1 MKRIEDLVSLFSST
15 FDITKIIGAITD
27 ETKGKYEITGLKG
40 GGKAL
45 FVLSVFRQLKS
56 SGINFVITAR
66 NNREA
71 VSIFNDI
78 KFFSPNEPVYLIPSR
93 ETLPYDNARIHPEL
107 LFKRMKALNA
117 FIEEGSAIFIVPVR
131 SLVDFYMPVNVF
143 KRAVIGFIKGGNYN
157 LSEIERNLSATGYE
171 RVDRVVEQGSFAV
184 RGDILDI
191 FPVNEEY
198 PFRISFFDSEVE
210 FIKRFSPET
219 QRSIDEVNEI
229 KVIPAGE
236 VITEIAGLSDYINSE
251 YLENYLS
258 IKNNPGVKGISPE
271 NYTGSIYKE
280 PSILT
285 DYAGQSA
292 VYVFDSY
299 SDCIKQASFYYN
311 EAERLYMEK
320 VKEIDGLPKPDSVV
334 LNPDRIGNVIK
345 NYIDIL
351 EIPTDR
357 ERNFDFNMLEKR
369 GYRGQIKSFKDDIE
383 DYLINGYSVYV
394 GANYSGQVDR
404 LKEILKD
411 MLERYK
417 NLHIVKMDISEGFI
431 SHEMKIFVI
440 LDREI
445 FNRKRREK
453 SAFLKVKSR
462 PIEGI
467 LDIENGDYI
476 VHVEH
481 GIGIY
486 RGIEKLKAGNVEKDF
501 VKIEYRDGDEI
512 FVPID
517 QINLLQKYVGYKG
530 RTPRIDKLGTDTWK
544 KIKEHVKKSVKNL
557 ASELLEIYSA
567 RAALRGHAFSKD
579 TEWQY
584 EFESGFKY
592 EETPDQI
599 RTIMEVK
606 RDMESEKPMDR
617 LICGDVGF
625 GKTEVA
631 LRAAFKAV
639 MDGKQVAVLVPT
651 TILAEQHLNTFK
663 ERFALYPV
671 TIEMLSR
678 FRTPKEQR
686 EIIKNLKNGLIDI
699 VIGTHRLVQKDVEFK
714 DLGLVIIDEEQ
725 RFGVEHKEKFKK
737 LRKLVDVITMTATPI
752 PRTLYMSMTR
762 IRDMSI
768 IETPPQDRVPIE
780 TYVLEHND
788 DVIVQAIRRE
798 VERGGQVYYVHNR
811 IKTIEERAEYLRR
824 LMPDISF
831 EVAHGRMDEDELEEV
846 MKAFYDME
854 FNVLVSTTIIESGLD
869 IPNVNTIIIERA
881 DRFGLSQLY
890 QLRGRVGRSSR
901 KAYAYLL
908 YPPGRV
914 IGEKAEKR
922 LSVINDYTELGS
934 GFSIAMK
941 DLEIRGA
948 GNILGREQ
956 HGDILA
962 VGFEMYVKL
971 LDEAIRKLKEGEA
984 YQEEIEP
991 VIDIKY
997 RGYIPE
1003 NFIESEKLRIEL
1015 YKKLASVRSQG
1026 ELNELIEEIID
1037 RFGAIPEPMR
1047 NLLEVVRIRILCK
1060 EVGIKYF
1067 GEKENEIQIT
1077 FEKSRVDIIKL
1088 IQKINKNR
1096 KIFSISPKSNSTLH
1110 IYRVI
1115 PDNREK
1121 YQFLKELFDY
1131 EEGNRGEE

>member
-1 MKRIEDLVSLFSST
+1 MKSVKDLVELFKSSYGIEKIVERLRRNNSKVINISGLKGASKSLFLISIFETVKEKVFFITQNNRTAIST
-15 FDITKIIGAITD
+15 FD
-27 ETKGKYEITGLKG
+27 
-40 GGKAL
+40 
-45 FVLSVFRQLKS
+45 
-56 SGINFVITAR
+56 
-66 NNREA
+66 
-71 VSIFNDI
+71 DI
-78 KFFSPNEPVYLIPSR
+78 KSLSKGLNCHIIPSR
-93 ETLPYDNARIHPEL
+93 ETLPYDNSKSHVGLISDRLISL
-107 LFKRMKALNA
+107 DALVRNEKS
-117 FIEEGSAIFIVPVR
+117 IYVLPIR
-131 SLVDFYMPVNVF
+131 SLIDYYMPVDIF
-143 KRAVIGFIKGGNYN
+143 KEFTLNIVNGNNYDFVKIEKK
-157 LSEIERNLSATGYE
+157 LSEMGYE
-171 RVDRVVEQGSFAV
+171 RVDKVFDKGTFAI
-184 RGDILDI
+184 RGDIIDI
-191 FPVNEEY
+191 Y
-198 PFRISFFDSEVE
+198 PINKPNPYRINFFDDDVE
-210 FIKRFSPET
+210 SIKIFSPET
-219 QRSIDEVNEI
+219 QRSEDDVDEVRIIPAKELVLNDIIIDRVKDGSDIDESILNSIIIDERYFNEHAI
-229 KVIPAGE
+229 SSENYIGSIYEKPSLLTNYSGSSLYIFDSYDDCLRQAHFYFNE
-236 VITEIAGLSDYINSE
+236 AKRIYSEIAGEKRLPPPDKLMMDPDTITAYIN
-251 YLENYLS
+251 
-258 IKNNPGVKGISPE
+258 
-271 NYTGSIYKE
+271 
-280 PSILT
+280 
-285 DYAGQSA
+285 
-292 VYVFDSY
+292 
-299 SDCIKQASFYYN
+299 
-311 EAERLYMEK
+311 
-320 VKEIDGLPKPDSVV
+320 
-334 LNPDRIGNVIK
+334 
-345 NYIDIL
+345 NYIDIVK
-351 EIPTDR
+351 IPHSNDIF
-357 ERNFDFNMLEKR
+357 FDFKIREKR
-369 GYRGQIKSFKDDIE
+369 GYKGQIKAFKDDIE
-383 DYLINGYSVYV
+383 DFLNSGFTVLI
-394 GANYSGQVDR
+394 GANYSGQVER
-404 LKEILKD
+404 LREILKD

-417 NLHIVKMDISEGFI
+417 NLEVLKMDISEGFL
-431 SHEMKIFVI
+431 SSDMKLLVV

-445 FNRKRREK
+445 FNKKRREK
-453 SAFLKVKSR
+453 SAFLKVKSK
-462 PIEGI
+462 PIEGM
-467 LDIENGDYI
+467 LDIEEGDYI

-486 RGIEKLKAGNVEKDF
+486 RGIEKLKTGNVEKDF

-512 FVPID
+512 FVPVD

-530 RTPRIDKLGTDTWK
+530 RKPRIDKLGTDTWRK
-544 KIKEHVKKSVKNL
+544 VKEHVKKSVRNL
-557 ASELLEIYSA
+557 ANELLEIYSA
-567 RAALRGHAFSKD
+567 RAALKGHAFSKD
-579 TEWQY
+579 TEWQF

-599 RTIMEVK
+599 RTIQEVK
-606 RDMESEKPMDR
+606 RDMEDEKPMDR

-678 FRTPKEQR
+678 FRTPKEQKQ
-686 EIIKNLKNGLIDI
+686 IIENLKKGVIDI

-737 LRKLVDVITMTATPI
+737 LRKLVDVLTMTATPI
-752 PRTLYMSMTR
+752 PRTLYMSMTK

-788 DVIVQAIRRE
+788 DIIVQAIRRE
-798 VERGGQVYYVHNR
+798 IERGGQVYYVHNR
-811 IKTIEERAEYLRR
+811 IKTIEERAEYLKR

-831 EVAHGRMDEDELEEV
+831 EVAHGRMDEDELERI

-854 FNVLVSTTIIESGLD
+854 FSVLVSTTIIESGLD

-922 LSVINDYTELGS
+922 LSVINDYTDLGS

-971 LDEAIRKLKEGEA
+971 LDEAIRKLREGEA

-997 RGYIPE
+997 RGFIPKD
-1003 NFIESEKLRIEL
+1003 FIKSEKIRIEL
-1015 YKKLASVRSQG
+1015 YKRMASVKNQK

-1037 RFGAIPEPMR
+1037 RFGSIPDPMR
-1047 NLLEVVRIRILCK
+1047 NLLDVVRIRILCK
-1060 EVGIKYF
+1060 EVGIRYL
-1067 GEKENEIQIT
+1067 GEKENEIQII
-1077 FEKSRVDIIKL
+1077 FEKSRIDIIKL
-1088 IQKINKNR
+1088 VKKINENR
-1096 KIFSISPKSNSTLH
+1096 KIFSISSKNNNMLH

-1121 YQFLKELFDY
+1121 FLFLKDLFDY
-1131 EEGNRGEE
+1131 EENSA